1 MSLTFK
7 QKLLAFIGMT
17 KRNIWMFF
25 RDKTNVFFSLL
36 AQFIILF
43 LYLAFLKQS
52 YVDIINSNLQGFEEL
67 IAKNDVSNFINSW
80 LLSGLIGSATITIAI
95 NSLTIMVQDKAKKI
109 DFDYLASP
117 INGPIITFAYFFG
130 AIINTYIVSGFILT
144 LGLIIL
150 SIIGNLYLGFI
161 QIILLYVVLLFA
173 VMSSTLLMMLIVSF
187 FKKTSS
193 LSAFSGVVSAGIGF
207 LIGAYMPI
215 SQFSK
220 PIQYIA
226 NIIPGSHVTC
236 LFRNYLMSGPLEHI
250 NESLQGYDG
259 GMFITTMKEV
269 FSFKLNFLGTTIDIP
284 IMYVYISA
292 IIVITL
298 VLNILLYKISSKR
311 K

>member
-1 MSLTFK
+1 MKLTFK
-7 QKLLAFIGMT
+7 QKMRALLGLT
-17 KRNIWMFF
+17 KRNVLMFF

-52 YVDIINSNLQGFEEL
+52 YVEIINSNLVGFEEF
-67 IAKNDVSNFINSW
+67 ISKSDVSNFINAW

-95 NSLTIMVQDKAKKI
+95 NSLTVMVQDKARKI
-109 DFDYLASP
+109 DYDYLASP
-117 INGPIITFAYFFG
+117 INGPIITLSYFFG
-130 AIINTYIVSGFILT
+130 AVINTFIVSGFILT
-144 LGLIIL
+144 VGLVLL
-150 SIIGNLYLGFI
+150 SIMGNLYLSAGYVI
-161 QIILLYVVLLFA
+161 MLYVLLLFA
-173 VMSSTLLMMLIVSF
+173 VMSSTLLMMLVVSF
-187 FKKTSS
+187 FKKSSS

-226 NIIPGSHVTC
+226 NIIPGSHITC

-250 NESLQGYDG
+250 SNSLGGYDN
-259 GMFITTMKEV
+259 GMFMSTMKEV
-269 FSFKLNFLGTTIDIP
+269 FSFKLSFFGHTIGMNT
-284 IMYVYISA
+284 MYLYVGG
-292 IIVITL
+292 IIILTL
-298 VLNILLYKISSKR
+298 IGNVLLYRMSSKR